1 MLWGAPP
8 TPSSLGLSG
17 ADAPLRPPNGVLHMT
32 SIFGMALLP
41 LWIMGVP
48 VIGAL
53 ISLALPAPRTNT
65 MPRARRR
72 NTDVIAPTAYPRA

>member
-1 MLWGAPP
+1 
-8 TPSSLGLSG
+8 
-17 ADAPLRPPNGVLHMT
+17 MT

-65 MPRARRR
+65 MPRSRPLADQTIVPPA
-72 NTDVIAPTAYPRA
+72 NPRV